1 MSRDPAQ
8 TIDRL
13 AHAFDPS
20 GWKKRNL
27 VLASVAFPSV
37 LAVTVLQRVLVAE
50 SSAAW
55 AITAVHG
62 LICVVLVLLLLRS
75 TWRSWRVAN
84 PEQP

>member
-27 VLASVAFPSV
+27 MLASVAFPSV
-37 LAVTVLQRVLVAE
+37 LAVTVLQRALVAD
-50 SSAAW
+50 STAAW
-55 AITAVHG
+55 AITAIHG
-62 LICVVLVLLLLRS
+62 LICVVLVPRLLRS
-75 TWRSWRVAN
+75 TWRSWRASN
-84 PEQP
+84 PQQS

>member
-37 LAVTVLQRVLVAE
+37 LAVTVLQRALVAD

-55 AITAVHG
+55 AITTVHG
-62 LICVVLVLLLLRS
+62 LICVVLVPLLLRS

>member
-37 LAVTVLQRVLVAE
+37 LAVTVLQRALVAE

-62 LICVVLVLLLLRS
+62 LICVVLVPLLFRS
-75 TWRSWRVAN
+75 TWRNWRAAN

>member
-27 VLASVAFPSV
+27 MLASVAFPSV
-37 LAVTVLQRVLVAE
+37 LAVTVLQRALVAD
-50 SSAAW
+50 STAAW
-55 AITAVHG
+55 AITAIHG
-62 LICVVLVLLLLRS
+62 LICVVLVPQLLRS
-75 TWRSWRVAN
+75 TWRSWRASN
-84 PEQP
+84 PQQS

>member
-27 VLASVAFPSV
+27 MLASVAFPSV
-37 LAVTVLQRVLVAE
+37 LAVTVLQRALVAD
-50 SSAAW
+50 STAAW
-55 AITAVHG
+55 AITAIHG

-75 TWRSWRVAN
+75 TWRSWRASN
-84 PEQP
+84 PQQS